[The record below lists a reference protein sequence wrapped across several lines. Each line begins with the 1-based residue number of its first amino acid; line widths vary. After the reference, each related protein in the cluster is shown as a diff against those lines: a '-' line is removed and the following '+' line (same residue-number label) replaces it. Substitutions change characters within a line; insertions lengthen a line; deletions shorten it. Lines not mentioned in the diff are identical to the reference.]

1 MKINRKR
8 GFNIGLGSKFR
19 SLPNYLV
26 IGLIVMLIFSLLGDI
41 KRVRKAEKLI
51 SERQNNLEKLENEQV
66 ELKVRLEEVQSEEY
80 IEKQIRDNLNLAK
93 EGEIVVVLPPDD
105 VLRKLAPKIEEEEV
119 TLPDPNWKKWLQLF
133 I

>member
-8 GFNIGLGSKFR
+8 GFNIGSGSKFS

-93 EGEIVVVLPPDD
+93 EGEIVVGHSNIWFVRGRRL
-105 VLRKLAPKIEEEEV
+105 
-119 TLPDPNWKKWLQLF
+119 
-133 I
+133 

>member
-51 SERQNNLEKLENEQV
+51 SERQNNLEKLENEQE

>member
-8 GFNIGLGSKFR
+8 GFNIGSGSKFS

-51 SERQNNLEKLENEQV
+51 SERQNNLEKLENEQE